1 MKGLIMA
8 EKPTFVVRRY
18 TYSLDYSVEALSKTH
33 ATKLIKEQIVADAK
47 HNLAESGIDAW
58 LDDVLVFSHISDEY
72 PSDYK
77 PE

>member
-1 MKGLIMA
+1 MA

-47 HNLAESGIDAW
+47 HNLTEAGIDAW
-58 LDDVLVFSHISDEY
+58 LDDVLVFSHITDEY
-72 PSDYK
+72 LSDYK

>member
-33 ATKLIKEQIVADAK
+33 ATKLIKEKIVADAE
-47 HNLAESGIDAW
+47 HNLAESGIDEW
-58 LDDVLVFSHISDEY
+58 LDDVLVFSHITDEY
-72 PSDYK
+72 PIDYK